1 MSAEI
6 REYLRA
12 YWVAG
17 RKSYSQGKAIWAGV
31 LTLASGLGLTG
42 LSRIIPQVPV
52 WLGPACIAAYVIGA
66 VFIYWP
72 YRMWKLQR
80 AEIAQLTLPQGPIP
94 DMPIAELF
102 DLVGHD
108 DPEKGMTQVGLAIL
122 DKLSTGQ
129 LNGWGRTQEVRV
141 GTPFVPIERGYWA
154 IAGWTYNFLAEKK
167 DSLADDVHVWPRLST
182 GQHLYDVHVNRAQA
196 LRIWRRAKKP

>member
-141 GTPFVPIERGYWA
+141 GTHSCQSSRA
-154 IAGWTYNFLAEKK
+154 I
-167 DSLADDVHVWPRLST
+167 
-182 GQHLYDVHVNRAQA
+182 GQLLGGPTTFWRRKRIA
-196 LRIWRRAKKP
+196 LRTTFTCGRD